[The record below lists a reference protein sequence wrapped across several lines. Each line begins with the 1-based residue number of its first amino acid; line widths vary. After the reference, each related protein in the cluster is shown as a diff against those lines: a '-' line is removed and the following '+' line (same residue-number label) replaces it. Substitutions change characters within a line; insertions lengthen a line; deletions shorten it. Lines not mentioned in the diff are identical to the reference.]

1 MRSKHKTI
9 IIIVV
14 ILLAMS
20 AATSVSA
27 LDFGSG
33 ATQKAAKDAGYNPN
47 TTETTF
53 AETTGSI
60 IAIILSFTGVIFL
73 VLMVYAGWLWMTA
86 RGEEEPVEK
95 AQKIIISSII
105 GFIILVGAYSIT
117 TFVVPRLTDVTGKD
131 EGEETICCRIC
142 SKADLKAGTLKN
154 CSYKATS
161 QELCVN
167 ECASG
172 QLGPEGNKC
181 DTAELLGT
189 SGVVCSAANWSP
201 K

>member
-1 MRSKHKTI
+1 MFFYLTL
-9 IIIVV
+9 V
-14 ILLAMS
+14 LLFGPL
-20 AATSVSA
+20 TSVSA

-33 ATQKAAKDAGYNPN
+33 AVKKAAGDAGYDPN
-47 TTETTF
+47 TSEITF

-60 IAIILSFTGVIFL
+60 IAMILSFTGVIFL
-73 VLMVYAGWLWMTA
+73 VLMIYAGWLWMTA

-105 GFIILVGAYSIT
+105 GLIILVGAYSIT

-131 EGEETICCRIC
+131 EGEKTICCRIC
-142 SKADLKAGTLKN
+142 SKADFKANALDKTNTLDD
-154 CSYKATS
+154 CSYTETS

-167 ECASG
+167 ECVSG

-181 DTAELLGT
+181 DIKELLGT
-189 SGVVCSAANWSP
+189 SKLIVCSAANWS